1 MTGKETAETSIKIR
15 SKQSKHTHSTY
26 DIVMADTIVVA
37 DFLMSA
43 PTLETTT
50 LIIACKENKE
60 VVHFANI
67 P

>member
-1 MTGKETAETSIKIR
+1 
-15 SKQSKHTHSTY
+15 
-26 DIVMADTIVVA
+26 MADTIVVA

-43 PTLETTT
+43 PRLETTT

-60 VVHFANI
+60 VVHFANV